1 MSFRACG
8 LDLNYYNTRSLLL
21 TPLEAMSSGV
31 EAHCGSYVCAAE
43 GGGGGKLKT
52 QSIEGQLLAAGPAL
66 AYAAVL

>member
-1 MSFRACG
+1 
-8 LDLNYYNTRSLLL
+8 
-21 TPLEAMSSGV
+21 MSSGV

-66 AYAAVL
+66 AYAAVLWDVYQGFGMWKLAVVWNEQEY